1 MEKFTI
7 QPHYRLQEWVAQE
20 SGYFDREGLDY
31 ELIAS
36 PADDSRKL
44 TDEVTGKVRE
54 VIAGAFE
61 MYKNGGG
68 NKGVKSDISCACHWA
83 VNEAAAQEIGRMWNE
98 SYAVTPGGVMV
109 PAESSIVRPEDLA
122 GQEIAVS
129 YHSGSHFS
137 TIQALEPFM
146 PAQDINLRFV
156 GTPWARVDIALARDL
171 PAVSAWGITF
181 QFLEQL
187 GFRKIVD
194 TSFIIGFM
202 YPATVDPT
210 DVGKYMNAL
219 KRAQTDLDLTPE
231 RYKHLYLK
239 AIPERYQSM
248 VDVRRFSTGE
258 RLVFLP
264 YTKEM
269 YLQTQTWLR
278 SHQLFETQA
287 MSSNVSS
294 ANS

>member
-7 QPHYRLQEWVAQE
+7 QPHYRLQEWIAQE
-20 SGYFDREGLDY
+20 NGYFESEGLDY

-36 PADDSRKL
+36 PADDSRKP
-44 TDEVTGKVRE
+44 TDETTGKLKD
-54 VIAGAFE
+54 VITGAFE
-61 MYKNGGG
+61 MYKDGGG
-68 NKGVKSDISCACHWA
+68 NKGVKSNISCACHWA
-83 VNEAAAQEIGRMWNE
+83 VNEASAQDIGKMWNE

-137 TIQALEPFM
+137 TIQALEPFILM
-146 PAQDINLRFV
+146 QDIHLRFV

-202 YPATVDPT
+202 FPATVDPT

-219 KRAQTDLDLTPE
+219 KRAQMDLDLAPE
-231 RYKHLYLK
+231 RYKRLYLK
-239 AIPERYQSM
+239 AIPERYQSL

-264 YTKEM
+264 YTQAM
-269 YLQTQTWLR
+269 YLQTQNWLR
-278 SHQLFETQA
+278 SHQLFATQA
-287 MSSNVSS
+287 ASSNVAS
-294 ANS
+294 ASF